1 MVQAG
6 ADSLKAYCNAPTPV
20 DERPAGEAPTL
31 LGLGLSSASA
41 SFTESSQREDNMPW
55 PSRSLSVAAAE
66 VTEGKVAEAVVY
78 VMLCGSDIVDLVGL
92 EVSLVMAYRIQKCFS
107 QKMTMEDMMT
117 VRFLVVSLKNKGGWW
132 HRGLTFAEISWPV
145 VVNDVDAV

>member
-1 MVQAG
+1 MAQAG
-6 ADSLKAYCNAPTPV
+6 TDILKAYCNAPTPV

-41 SFTESSQREDNMPW
+41 SSTESFRREDNMPW

-78 VMLCGSDIVDLVGL
+78 VMLCGSDIIDLVGL
-92 EVSLVMAYRIQKCFS
+92 EVSLVMA
-107 QKMTMEDMMT
+107 
-117 VRFLVVSLKNKGGWW
+117 
-132 HRGLTFAEISWPV
+132 
-145 VVNDVDAV
+145 